1 MVRAKAPYL
10 PPMAAPPLTLR
21 AIALALD
28 IPESTVRYHRD
39 TFADYLPV
47 VGNGRRRR
55 YPFTTVPL
63 FRTIAAAYAEG
74 LTRDEIVELL
84 AADGDK
90 ETPTTE
96 PMVTYPVATPVLPR
110 AGDGELLALVLD
122 GERERREVMWQ
133 MAREIVRLGEAIE
146 RQHTVL
152 GEVAGLLE
160 QQATRSLPPARDS
173 ADAPAASAPDAAGLK
188 DRLTHLRDELE
199 KERQLVERLRR
210 SKVEIEQRA
219 AEAEAAL
226 ASRERG
232 GLFRRR
238 VPDGGA

>member
-1 MVRAKAPYL
+1 
-10 PPMAAPPLTLR
+10 MAAPPLTLR

-47 VGNGRRRR
+47 VGRGRRRR
-55 YPFTTVPL
+55 YPRTSLAL
-63 FRTIAAAYAEG
+63 FRTIATAYADG

-84 AADGDK
+84 AADGDE
-90 ETPTTE
+90 ETPAAK
-96 PMVTYPVATPVLPR
+96 PVVTYPVATPVLPR
-110 AGDGELLALVLD
+110 AEDGELLALVLD

-152 GEVAGLLE
+152 SEVAGFLE
-160 QQATRSLPPARDS
+160 QQATRSLPPGGDG
-173 ADAPAASAPDAAGLK
+173 ADVPAANMRGAEGLQ
-188 DRLTHLRDELE
+188 DRLAHMRDELE

-219 AEAEAAL
+219 TEAEATL

-232 GLFRRR
+232 GFFRRR
-238 VPDGGA
+238 VPDDGA

>member
-1 MVRAKAPYL
+1 
-10 PPMAAPPLTLR
+10 MAALPLTLR

-39 TFADYLPV
+39 SFADYLPV
-47 VGNGRRRR
+47 VGRGRRRR
-55 YPFTTVPL
+55 YPRTTLPL
-63 FRTIAAAYAEG
+63 FRTIATAYADG
-74 LTRDEIVELL
+74 LTRDDIVDLL
-84 AADGDK
+84 VADSDE
-90 ETPTTE
+90 ETPTAE
-96 PMVTYPVATPVLPR
+96 PVVTYPLATPVLPR
-110 AGDGELLALVLD
+110 GGEGELLALVLD

-146 RQHTVL
+146 RQHSVL

-160 QQATRSLPPARDS
+160 QQTTRSLPPVRDS
-173 ADAPAASAPDAAGLK
+173 ADVPAASVPDAEGLQ
-188 DRLTHLRDELE
+188 DRLASLRDELE
-199 KERQLVERLRR
+199 KERELVERLRR

-219 AEAEAAL
+219 AEAEESL

-238 VPDGGA
+238 VPGDGG